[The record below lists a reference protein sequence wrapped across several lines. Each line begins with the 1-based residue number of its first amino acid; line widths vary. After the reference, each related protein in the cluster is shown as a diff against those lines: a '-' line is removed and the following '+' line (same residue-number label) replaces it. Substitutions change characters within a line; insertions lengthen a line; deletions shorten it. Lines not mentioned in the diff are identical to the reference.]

1 MIGSDIRKYAERRG
15 LHCDGGIAYGVV
27 HGLHIA
33 LSGTAGAKV
42 LAVYLCPPAEAG
54 GRAAELERARQ
65 TLLDCDAR
73 EYRLWRQDPVTV
85 EAGVA
90 TVTFAD
96 ALGAMR
102 RVARYIDEVLP
113 RLDAPAGD
121 RCAHCGAP
129 LAGDGRRVLFEGR
142 ALPVHA
148 ACAGEMA
155 RRIQQA
161 PKRPDRAVRG
171 LLGALAG
178 GLLGAVAWA
187 AAYALGCVTSFAGLL
202 IGFLAN
208 LLYGKCGGPDR
219 WLRAAAVALAV
230 IFGVAAGQFGG
241 CTIVF
246 ARRYAAD
253 GGFDGTGLTRWQYV
267 ATLWDGLLLDDSAA
281 ILGRQYDRMAS
292 NLSAAERA
300 LLMPREAF
308 IAQSGLPE
316 TAAERAALRADAIAG
331 TLFGLVGG
339 AGMIPALR
347 RQRRRRAV
355 KLLR

>member
-33 LSGTAGAKV
+33 LSGTGGREGLGGLPLPARRGRAGAPQSWS
-42 LAVYLCPPAEAG
+42 AHGRPCSTATRGNTACG
-54 GRAAELERARQ
+54 GRTR
-65 TLLDCDAR
+65 
-73 EYRLWRQDPVTV
+73 WTV

-96 ALGAMR
+96 ALGANAARGALYR
-102 RVARYIDEVLP
+102 RGCCP

-121 RCAHCGAP
+121 RCAP
-129 LAGDGRRVLFEGR
+129 LRRAAGGRRTAPCCSRGR

-202 IGFLAN
+202 IGF
-208 LLYGKCGGPDR
+208 P
-219 WLRAAAVALAV
+219 
-230 IFGVAAGQFGG
+230 
-241 CTIVF
+241 
-246 ARRYAAD
+246 
-253 GGFDGTGLTRWQYV
+253 
-267 ATLWDGLLLDDSAA
+267 
-281 ILGRQYDRMAS
+281 RQ
-292 NLSAAERA
+292 
-300 LLMPREAF
+300 
-308 IAQSGLPE
+308 
-316 TAAERAALRADAIAG
+316 
-331 TLFGLVGG
+331 
-339 AGMIPALR
+339 PALR
-347 RQRRRRAV
+347 QVRRSPIAGCAPRRW
-355 KLLR
+355 RWR